1 MRRFVAFV
9 LAVSTWMGGAG
20 GVILVCLMLI
30 TVLDVLLRAIGR
42 PMPGNYDIV
51 ALGGAL
57 VIGFSV
63 PYTTMKKG
71 HIFVDVL
78 IQSLSAKGQKM
89 FNLCTRLI
97 CVVVCIMISWHLVR
111 LGLDYYDKHE
121 GSQTLQ
127 LSFYPIAFGLAIAF
141 FIQCLANI
149 AQIFQLF
156 LGEKNE

>member
-1 MRRFVAFV
+1 MRQFVA
-9 LAVSTWMGGAG
+9 LTLRLSRWMCGAG

-30 TVLDVLLRAIGR
+30 TVFDVLMRCIGK
-42 PMPGNYDIV
+42 PMSGVYDVV

-71 HIFVDVL
+71 HILVDVL
-78 IQSLSAKGQKM
+78 FQGLSKKGQKVL
-89 FNLCTRLI
+89 NVSTRVI
-97 CVVVCIMISWHLVR
+97 CVGVCFMIAWHLIR

-127 LSFYPIAFGLAIAF
+127 LSFYPIVFGLALGF
-141 FIQCLANI
+141 FVQCMANI
-149 AQIFQLF
+149 AEICQAF
-156 LGEKNE
+156 LGGEK

>member
-1 MRRFVAFV
+1 MRKFVASI

-20 GVILVCLMLI
+20 GVILVFLMLV
-30 TVLDVLLRAIGR
+30 TVFDVSLRAIGR
-42 PMPGNYDIV
+42 PMSGNYDIV

-63 PYTTMKKG
+63 PYATMKKG

-78 IQSLSAKGQKM
+78 IQALPAQGQKM
-89 FNLCTRLI
+89 LSVCTRLI
-97 CVVVCIMISWHLVR
+97 CVAVCFMISWHLVR

-127 LSFYPIAFGLAIAF
+127 LSFYPVAFGLAIAF
-141 FIQCLANI
+141 FVQCLANI